1 MYNALNALFDRVTP
15 NDLFT
20 DFKSEKLGIDTD
32 GPTTQEPVPF
42 AGVTLLRDRFN
53 VPHVFAS
60 TRAGGIQTSGWILAE
75 DRGLLLEQARYNS
88 RVAVV
93 DAPGLSAIDLTAGL
107 QSFKPSAQTEA
118 FTATE
123 TKALKRQGKQGK
135 AVLRDI
141 DTYIAGINA
150 YLAASHSPNPPWT
163 RNDVYAVNALKGQ
176 FLGQGGG
183 REAQDSEFLSGLDA
197 QLGRRRGFQAFN

>member
-1 MYNALNALFDRVTP
+1 MRGTRSWIAVGVMASALLAFAPAASAQEPAPVKDPSIIARNILPSGQYGFPVAGASTQAQMYNALTPLFDHVSA

-32 GPTTQEPVPF
+32 GPTTQENVPF
-42 AGVTLLRDRFN
+42 AGVTLLRDRFH

-60 TRAGGIQTSGWILAE
+60 TRAGGIQPSGWILAE

-93 DAPGLSAIDLTAGL
+93 DAPGLSAIGLTAGL
-107 QSFKPSAQTEA
+107 QNFKPSAQTEA
-118 FTATE
+118 FVSTE
-123 TKALKRQGKQGK
+123 TTALQRAGKEGK

-141 DTYIAGINA
+141 DLYVTGN
-150 YLAASHSPNPPWT
+150 
-163 RNDVYAVNALKGQ
+163 
-176 FLGQGGG
+176 
-183 REAQDSEFLSGLDA
+183 
-197 QLGRRRGFQAFN
+197 